1 MINTLLDKYNLEYE
15 MYGKDIAKVKPIND
29 SQHGKVILVTATS
42 PTKYGEGK
50 TTVAIGL
57 NDGLNKLNQK
67 SIVVLREP
75 SLGPV
80 FGTKG
85 GATGGGKAIV
95 VPEDKINLHFTGDIH
110 AITSAN
116 NLISSIIDNEIY
128 HDNKLDIQEV
138 IFRRCLDVCDR
149 ALKNV
154 KLSDRTERFQITA
167 ASEIMVI
174 FCLAKDI
181 YDLRNR
187 IEDIIIGYNSKHEEI
202 KVKDLNITDA
212 VIALLKDSFKPN
224 AVLTGEGNLA
234 FISGGPFA
242 NIAHGTSSVIA
253 LNTALSISDYVV
265 TEAGFA
271 SELGA
276 FKYTDILSRVN
287 PIEIH
292 ACVLVTTVRALKYH
306 GEGDLSVDIEN
317 LKAHINILKELN
329 QNIIVTLNKFEDDVD
344 EDIKYIKEY
353 VESQN
358 VLFEVNEAY
367 LKGGE
372 GCIDLANKVLSI
384 NESKD
389 INYIYNLEDDLKTKI
404 DSYAT
409 KICNASN
416 IIYTDEV
423 LEKIKK
429 LNKYKYPICVAKT
442 QMSISDDKKV
452 LGAPSG
458 YDFHISDVEVMNGA
472 KFIVVYSGKITTMP
486 GLSDDPGAKHFKVL
500 DDEIIFPN

>member
-154 KLSDRTERFQITA
+154 KLGDRTERFQITA

-181 YDLRNR
+181 NDLRNR
-187 IEDIIIGYNSKHEEI
+187 IDDIIIGYNSKHEEI
-202 KVKDLNITDA
+202 YVRDLNITDA

-287 PIEIH
+287 PIDLH
-292 ACVLVTTVRALKYH
+292 ACVLVTTVRALK
-306 GEGDLSVDIEN
+306 S
-317 LKAHINILKELN
+317 
-329 QNIIVTLNKFEDDVD
+329 
-344 EDIKYIKEY
+344 
-353 VESQN
+353 
-358 VLFEVNEAY
+358 
-367 LKGGE
+367 
-372 GCIDLANKVLSI
+372 
-384 NESKD
+384 
-389 INYIYNLEDDLKTKI
+389 
-404 DSYAT
+404 
-409 KICNASN
+409 
-416 IIYTDEV
+416 
-423 LEKIKK
+423 
-429 LNKYKYPICVAKT
+429 
-442 QMSISDDKKV
+442 
-452 LGAPSG
+452 PS
-458 YDFHISDVEVMNGA
+458 
-472 KFIVVYSGKITTMP
+472 P
-486 GLSDDPGAKHFKVL
+486 
-500 DDEIIFPN
+500 